1 MRRQNKK
8 ETKGEGKMTC
18 YSGEQIRSGEEML
31 TASQTGS
38 PLNKQTNKELF
49 YLLLS
54 IICLARTLSFYLISQ
69 TFKKSDLVLS
79 SDKII
84 IDTMS
89 KSQTDDR

>member
-1 MRRQNKK
+1 
-8 ETKGEGKMTC
+8 
-18 YSGEQIRSGEEML
+18 ML

-38 PLNKQTNKELF
+38 SLNKQTNKELF

-54 IICLARTLSFYLISQ
+54 SLCLALTLSFYLISQ

-79 SDKII
+79 
-84 IDTMS
+84 MS

>member
-38 PLNKQTNKELF
+38 PLNKQTNKQRTVLF
-49 YLLLS
+49 VVIYHMLGPYSEFLPHFPDFLKN
-54 IICLARTLSFYLISQ
+54 LIQFSVQ
-69 TFKKSDLVLS
+69 IK
-79 SDKII
+79 
-84 IDTMS
+84 
-89 KSQTDDR
+89 